1 MQGITQGV
9 ELNLTC
15 RAKEDF
21 LHAPWPASNPAELGR
36 NAGGDH
42 VGIYG
47 NLLISFWQRAQSD
60 NDDHGIPWLIK
71 VQISRISG
79 EFCDLQQ
86 VGRGGFGKARKS
98 SEAMLLDLF
107 AKNAAVP
114 RASSDKRV
122 GAVPGCS

>member
-1 MQGITQGV
+1 M
-9 ELNLTC
+9 
-15 RAKEDF
+15 
-21 LHAPWPASNPAELGR
+21 HAPWPASNPAELGR

-60 NDDHGIPWLIK
+60 NDDHGIPWPSMAN
-71 VQISRISG
+71 QSADFEISG

-98 SEAMLLDLF
+98 SEPKMSVNEAECMGG
-107 AKNAAVP
+107 
-114 RASSDKRV
+114 S
-122 GAVPGCS
+122 

>member
-98 SEAMLLDLF
+98 SEPKMSGNEAECMGGL
-107 AKNAAVP
+107 
-114 RASSDKRV
+114 
-122 GAVPGCS
+122 